1 MLMLRFP
8 CLIVVLLTVGL
19 FANSTPTRDNTT
31 VVSAAGS
38 ITLATPMLEP
48 RSGHSA
54 TLLPNG
60 KVLIAGGMRRNQ
72 DFYRSAELY
81 DPATG
86 NFQPTGPMSV
96 ARVGHIAVLLR
107 SGKVLVAGGWVG
119 HDCTDIAELY
129 DPPTAKFQPLP
140 KMTAR
145 RGRPNATLL
154 ATGDVLITGGADHD
168 APGGVAT
175 AEIFRVADL
184 RFEPLGPMHFARI
197 AHTTTLL
204 RDGRVLIAG
213 GRGATVTAVAEIF
226 DPVTNQFTVTGS
238 MLTARYKHSAGLLP
252 DGRVLIAGGSDDRD
266 WTGTLNSAEIY
277 DPRTRTFTPT
287 SPLHDSRFKLPD
299 EAVQLA
305 SGRLLIAGG
314 SKTVEVYD
322 PNTQKF
328 IVASGQMPEPRHFMS
343 ETKLPD
349 GSVLHRRLSQQRPR
363 LQRIMD
369 LPSLRK
375 FCRPTRPIEICKPEG
390 ALAFQF

>member
-1 MLMLRFP
+1 MLRLP
-8 CLIVVLLTVGL
+8 TLIVIVSTSL
-19 FANSTPTRDNTT
+19 FFQSTPSRDAAARAAAT
-31 VVSAAGS
+31 SPAGS
-38 ITLATPMLEP
+38 ITLATPLLKP

-54 TLLPNG
+54 TLLPGG

-86 NFQPTGPMSV
+86 NFQPTGSMAV
-96 ARVGHIAVLLR
+96 ARVGHVAVLLR

-119 HDCTDIAELY
+119 HDCTDYAELY
-129 DPPTAKFQPLP
+129 DPATGKFQPLP
-140 KMTAR
+140 QMTAR

-168 APGGVAT
+168 APGGVPT
-175 AEIFRVADL
+175 AEIFRAANS

-204 RDGRVLIAG
+204 PDGHVLIAG
-213 GRGATVTAVAEIF
+213 GRGATVTAIAELF
-226 DPVTNQFTVTGS
+226 DPATNQFTLTGS

-266 WTGTLNSAEIY
+266 WTGTLSSAEVY
-277 DPRTRTFTPT
+277 DPRTRTFTAT

-322 PNTQKF
+322 PATRKF
-328 IVASGQMPEPRHFMS
+328 IVATGQMSAPLHYMS
-343 ETKLPD
+343 ETKLSD
-349 GSVLHRRLSQQRPR
+349 GSVL
-363 LQRIMD
+363 
-369 LPSLRK
+369 
-375 FCRPTRPIEICKPEG
+375 
-390 ALAFQF
+390 LAGGYPNSDRASTETWIYHP

>member
-1 MLMLRFP
+1 MLK
-8 CLIVVLLTVGL
+8 
-19 FANSTPTRDNTT
+19 A
-31 VVSAAGS
+31 
-38 ITLATPMLEP
+38 

-72 DFYRSAELY
+72 DFYSSAELF

-86 NFQPTGPMSV
+86 KFQPTGSMAI
-96 ARVGHIAVLLR
+96 ARVGHASVLLR
-107 SGKVLVAGGWVG
+107 NGKVLVAGGWVG
-119 HDCTDIAELY
+119 HDCTDSAELY
-129 DPPTAKFQPLP
+129 DPATGKFQPLP
-140 KMTAR
+140 KMTTR

-168 APGGVAT
+168 SPGGVAT
-175 AEIFRVADL
+175 AEIFRAADS
-184 RFEPLGPMHFARI
+184 RFEPLAPMHFVRI

-204 RDGRVLIAG
+204 SDGRVLVAG
-213 GRGATVTAVAEIF
+213 GRGATVTASAEMF
-226 DPVTNQFTVTGS
+226 DPATNQFTVTGS
-238 MLTARYKHSAGLLP
+238 MLAARYKHSAGLLP
-252 DGRVLIAGGSDDRD
+252 DGRVLVAGGSDDRD

-277 DPRTRTFTPT
+277 DPRTRAFTAT

-322 PNTQKF
+322 PNSQKF
-328 IVASGQMPEPRHFMS
+328 VVASGQMPAPLHYMS

-349 GSVLHRRLSQQRPR
+349 GSVL
-363 LQRIMD
+363 
-369 LPSLRK
+369 
-375 FCRPTRPIEICKPEG
+375 
-390 ALAFQF
+390 LAGGYPNSDRASSETWIYHP